1 RNHACHW
8 ESKRGGG
15 GGYEI
20 SIKKRGPFDN
30 PYPSSYQKP
39 KSFIICNVDELLHI
53 LLSFSSSSSLSIT
66 FMHII
71 ASLFMQDPKTNSATI
86 RKPWYQRAMEI
97 ASLWKITY
105 PTSTPPPN
113 PTLRKTLSTS
123 TKVSATRNTTPN
135 RQKLRK
141 STSLKVATSFTRV
154 CLCVP
159 ISSYTEVFQADVPP
173 RRSNTYPRSKP
184 FPSCIQ
190 ERPTARM
197 SMEGRRIFRGKSLT
211 DDVLMRRFVVEE
223 EAMMQV
229 RRRNEMEVIR
239 KRHAKRRR
247 RLGPSPLSRMVLAE
261 EEEF

>member
-1 RNHACHW
+1 MSLLTEYCNCYAQWVRFWHYLQATSVKQPICFTGMGAMYLCITIWGANW
-8 ESKRGGG
+8 KMQLRLL
-15 GGYEI
+15 
-20 SIKKRGPFDN
+20 
-30 PYPSSYQKP
+30 
-39 KSFIICNVDELLHI
+39 FICQHYK
-53 LLSFSSSSSLSIT
+53 
-66 FMHII
+66 
-71 ASLFMQDPKTNSATI
+71 DPKTNSATI

>member
-1 RNHACHW
+1 MDQRVW
-8 ESKRGGG
+8 STLYKM
-15 GGYEI
+15 
-20 SIKKRGPFDN
+20 
-30 PYPSSYQKP
+30 
-39 KSFIICNVDELLHI
+39 L
-53 LLSFSSSSSLSIT
+53 FSSSWT
-66 FMHII
+66 HWVYI
-71 ASLFMQDPKTNSATI
+71 AFFCRICAHCFVDNFWHNPFVIPNLNHKQSDISFWSNCNLFAIETSVCFSFICEWCN

-105 PTSTPPPN
+105 PTSIPPPN

-123 TKVSATRNTTPN
+123 TKVSTTSNTTPN

-190 ERPTARM
+190 ERPAARM
-197 SMEGRRIFRGKSLT
+197 SVERRRIFRGKSLT

-239 KRHAKRRR
+239 KRNAKRRR

-261 EEEF
+261 EDGF

>member
-1 RNHACHW
+1 
-8 ESKRGGG
+8 
-15 GGYEI
+15 
-20 SIKKRGPFDN
+20 
-30 PYPSSYQKP
+30 
-39 KSFIICNVDELLHI
+39 
-53 LLSFSSSSSLSIT
+53 
-66 FMHII
+66 MHII

-86 RKPWYQRAMEI
+86 RKPWYHRAMEI

-105 PTSTPPPN
+105 PTSIPPPN
-113 PTLRKTLSTS
+113 PTLRKTFSTS

-239 KRHAKRRR
+239 KRNAKRRR

-261 EEEF
+261 EDGF